1 MKKILFAASLF
12 ASLAVSSAAEAKCY
26 RYDGAP
32 SDVYVCV
39 GKNGK
44 DDFADRNKGQEICTA
59 KSGKKCGPVSSTS
72 SSCHSNIDK
81 CFDENGQAHRE
92 LSGY

>member
-1 MKKILFAASLF
+1 MKKMLLGLGLALGLGVAAT
-12 ASLAVSSAAEAKCY
+12 AQAKCY
-26 RYDGAP
+26 HYENAP

-39 GKNGK
+39 GKGGS
-44 DDFADRNKGQEICTA
+44 DSFADRNKGQEICSA
-59 KSGKKCGPVSSTS
+59 KSGKKCGPVGSSS

-81 CFDENGQAHRE
+81 CYDESGTAHRE

>member
-1 MKKILFAASLF
+1 MKTLLALSMLFG
-12 ASLAVSSAAEAKCY
+12 LAGVANAKCFHY
-26 RYDGAP
+26 ENAP

-39 GKNGK
+39 GKGGG
-44 DDFADRNKGQEICTA
+44 DSFADRNKGQDICTA
-59 KSGKKCGPVSSTS
+59 KSGKKCGPVGSSS

-81 CFDENGQAHRE
+81 CYDENGNAHRE